1 MKRFAALLFAVLV
14 TISVP
19 LFLPLQVSANSPPP
33 APFYIIKLSDLPEG
47 TAYVDLLVYLP
58 ESDPYYTELA
68 GENLPEGFSAQSEI
82 VTYQQNDFRSYTFHY
97 ASAKSSIRADSADG
111 VLFFMDSRDNWENIR
126 HDHMEDIE
134 AKGEIRLAMLD
145 AEGNIIQLSQTFLL
159 KARKF
164 LGSIEGYFVYN
175 GAADTLEIEERTTF
189 FGYAVYGILAF
200 MGITLTCLLE
210 WGVARLMGLGRE
222 DSSNVGLVNIFSQI
236 LMHILYI
243 AFYSVVFW
251 RYTVALVLLEV
262 LVYVGEFLY
271 YRFVLLRH
279 LSVKKCLLFTVTAN
293 TASLL
298 LGMLALHYFGVFI

>member
-47 TAYVDLLVYLP
+47 TVYVDLLVYLP
-58 ESDPYYTELA
+58 ESDPYYTELEE
-68 GENLPEGFSAQSEI
+68 ENLPEGFSAQSEI

-111 VLFFMDSRDNWENIR
+111 VLFFMDSRDNWESIR
-126 HDHMEDIE
+126 HDHMDDVE

-164 LGSIEGYFVYN
+164 LGSIEGYFLYN
-175 GAADTLEIEERTTF
+175 GAADTLEIEERTTS
-189 FGYAVYGILAF
+189 FGYVLYGILACLG
-200 MGITLTCLLE
+200 MTLTCLLE
-210 WGVARLMGLGRE
+210 WAVARLMGLGRE
-222 DSSNVGLVNIFSQI
+222 DSSNVALVNIFSQI
-236 LMHILYI
+236 LMHFVYI
-243 AFYSVVFW
+243 VFYSVVFW
-251 RYTVALVLLEV
+251 RYTVALVLLEL

-271 YRFVLLRH
+271 YRFVLLWH

-298 LGMLALHYFGVFI
+298 LGMLALHYFGILI